1 MAIVTVGWTYTAHS
15 DVDRILLCRA
25 TTLDKESTFELYL
38 NENIGEP
45 FLTVIHDEPASNYV
59 DGQSYTFVDYTAN
72 DDELYF
78 YCIAVKAAGPLGL
91 YKVGAAA
98 AASDDMVTLSTPLG
112 TSAVNRILTEANS
125 GGTGGGTGGGGPYP
139 ENTLPLYCST
149 QWEAYRAFGGYD
161 EYGNEAPFIS
171 SGMNGQRYIAYSQRI
186 GIPDVGGA
194 AARPVPG
201 ILVEVSWMYNTQN
214 PRTPFNYYTN
224 YNNTLETAVFPLVNT
239 NIASGKATFKVRCSW
254 RLFEITDTYVE
265 YILYAVGYSAVTV
278 SSSTPKS
285 RIVVDPDDPTKNM
298 FVGYSD
304 SDITEVTYRFNSWHA
319 PTSWSDVG
327 FATTETSFD
336 SARKYMTNYEQ
347 ADLIAEPDSP
357 SAMDIYDGAVPY
369 HRSLFTGAWSGDTQE
384 GNYIDPRGDRRTYGV
399 WSDDQGAGIQ
409 VPNDLRTFTVTGNTI
424 HPCND

>member
-25 TTLDKESTFELYL
+25 TTLDRESTFEFYL
-38 NENIGEP
+38 NENIREP
-45 FLTVIHDEPASNYV
+45 FLTVIHDEPASNFV
-59 DGQSYTFVDYTAN
+59 DGQSYTFVDHTAQ

-78 YCIAVKAAGPLGL
+78 YCIAVKAPGALGQ

-98 AASDDMVTLSTPLG
+98 AASDDMVTLDTPLG
-112 TSAVNRILTEANS
+112 TSAVNRILTEAND
-125 GGTGGGTGGGGPYP
+125 GGLNP
-139 ENTLPLYCST
+139 ENVLPLYCGT
-149 QWEAYRAFGGYD
+149 EWEAYRAFGGFD
-161 EYGNEAPFIS
+161 EYGNEQTFSFGDP
-171 SGMNGQRYIAYSQRI
+171 NRYIQYSRDI
-186 GIPDVGGA
+186 GISDIGGV
-194 AARPVPG
+194 AARPVPA
-201 ILVEVSWMYNTQN
+201 ILVEVSWLYNSQN

-224 YNNTLETAVFPLVNT
+224 YNNTLETAVFPLVAT
-239 NIASGKATFKVRCSW
+239 NITPEGLKTFKVRCSW

-265 YILYAVGYSAVTV
+265 YILYAVGYSPVTV

-319 PTSWSDVG
+319 PTSWSAIG
-327 FATTETSFD
+327 NATSETSYD

-347 ADLIAEPDSP
+347 ADLIVEPDSA
-357 SAMDIYDGAVPY
+357 SSMGIHESSIPY

-399 WSDDQGAGIQ
+399 WSDNQGEGIQ
-409 VPNDLRTFTVTGNTI
+409 IPNDLRTFTVTGNTI
-424 HPCND
+424 HACNP